1 MAAAVSVGLRPWR
14 PLMGG
19 NCSCWAAAVKSIL
32 TPPSRPR
39 SEGEADPVWEGMGGG
54 VQEAGVS
61 LCCRER
67 WCGGRQGARGV
78 RSHLQSLFDKS
89 LCPPTPVPFSRLP
102 SA

>member
-1 MAAAVSVGLRPWR
+1 
-14 PLMGG
+14 MGG
-19 NCSCWAAAVKSIL
+19 H
-32 TPPSRPR
+32 
-39 SEGEADPVWEGMGGG
+39 GGG